1 MISPQSSKAHII
13 AQSIAETLQSE
24 ISNYGSASLVVC
36 GGSSPVEIFSNL
48 ASLIIDWH
56 LVTIFLVDDRL
67 VEPQSE
73 YSNQLLLRTH
83 LLQKN
88 AQNATF
94 IPLST
99 DFNLQKLLPEKFTLM
114 LLRMGTDGHF
124 ASLFPEFISG
134 TVLSSKPNSEFNISA
149 APAIITTPAL
159 GNPSLP
165 RISMNLSL
173 ILNSKRL
180 ILLANGTKKQAVLA
194 AAKEDTTLPVYYL
207 LNQQHLTIEI
217 ESV

>member
-114 LLRMGTDGHF
+114 LLGMGTDGHF
-124 ASLFPEFISG
+124 ASLFP
-134 TVLSSKPNSEFNISA
+134 
-149 APAIITTPAL
+149 
-159 GNPSLP
+159 
-165 RISMNLSL
+165 
-173 ILNSKRL
+173 
-180 ILLANGTKKQAVLA
+180 
-194 AAKEDTTLPVYYL
+194 
-207 LNQQHLTIEI
+207 
-217 ESV
+217 